1 MSSLGSG
8 RPSSVSQYHCK
19 CGMPSSGATKQLWGP
34 SLPANLFSPAGFAQ
48 SSFCAPPWLFSLK
61 QSRPVHF
68 PPLLYLWPFHC
79 FHCASWNFLSVRRK
93 CLWAYSETQPET
105 PNWAGWSCG
114 SINNW
119 GKLYHR
125 PCYVFCSKLFLWRS
139 PLLQGYCGGYLWL
152 SPVPK
157 FGWGENCCPADVK
170 RTWVYMGLGG
180 TCEST
185 TLSADSFV
193 PCTLTIQ

>member
-1 MSSLGSG
+1 MWNAQFWSHQAAL
-8 RPSSVSQYHCK
+8 
-19 CGMPSSGATKQLWGP
+19 GP

-61 QSRPVHF
+61 HTRPVHF

-152 SPVPK
+152 SLVPK
-157 FGWGENCCPADVK
+157 FGWGENCCPARDWEAHVK
-170 RTWVYMGLGG
+170 AQLFLPIPLFPVLWPYNKGWALSVPG
-180 TCEST
+180 TT
-185 TLSADSFV
+185 
-193 PCTLTIQ
+193 